1 MSKHDLHLPTDRG
14 SETARERFE
23 GAGAIEQL
31 AGILPGKS
39 RRKSRNVFVVHGKS
53 FGASGA
59 RAALERIQNIEL
71 HSCERRGN
79 NPDVRSVAS
88 AYSAYRAFQP
98 DVMIAAGGGAA
109 IDTAKAILVYAFG
122 YSRNTVFSGENRIPE
137 DRPLF
142 VAIPTTAGSGSEE
155 THFALV
161 VRDGMEIA
169 LAHGRLRPDIVVLDP
184 ALTFSCPEAA
194 TLSCAAG
201 AICQCVESWWA
212 AVGGDVT
219 AERADS
225 TAGDDRTAP
234 HGGDRAAAS
243 DASTTAREHA
253 ERGLSLLLP
262 GVFAAVETPEDIE
275 IRERLLSGANAAG
288 RGADIT
294 GAGTGH
300 VLSSGLAGGFGVPH
314 GLAHLAVM
322 QQLIAQAGENTRSGL
337 QGLDRAFAEWGDD
350 FASGFDRFAE
360 AIWQRVELAAF
371 FSDVDARSYAR
382 ALRQLVKSVN
392 EESLGGGPVALDA
405 EAVRSIYERLLAR
418 HAAGR

>member
-1 MSKHDLHLPTDRG
+1 MSRYDLHSPTGR
-14 SETARERFE
+14 RRFE

-59 RAALERIQNIEL
+59 RAALERIPNIEL
-71 HSCERRGN
+71 HCCERRGN
-79 NPDVRSVAS
+79 KPDVRSVAS

-122 YSRNTVFSGENRIPE
+122 YSRNTVFSGESRIPE

-142 VAIPTTAGSGSEE
+142 VAIPTSAGSGSEE

-169 LAHGRLRPDIVVLDP
+169 LAHERLRPDIVVLDP

-212 AVGGDVT
+212 AGDGDRT

-225 TAGDDRTAP
+225 TAG
-234 HGGDRAAAS
+234 GDRPAA
-243 DASTTAREHA
+243 TAREHA

-262 GVFAAVETPEDIE
+262 GVFAAVETPADIE

-294 GAGTGH
+294 GAGAGH

-322 QQLIAQAGENTRSGL
+322 QQLIAQAGENTRGGL
-337 QGLDRAFAEWGDD
+337 QALDRAFAEWGDD

-360 AIWQRVELAAF
+360 AIWQRVELAGF

-392 EESLGGGPVALDA
+392 EESLGGGPAALDA